1 MSHPLLAIKCK
12 DCGAVYF
19 AHCLEYPMY
28 EEQSAEVAEWVR
40 NGDIPFIAEEVRLN
54 VCKCKDDEKD

>member
-12 DCGAVYF
+12 DRGAVYF
-19 AHCLEYPMY
+19 AHCLEYPMD